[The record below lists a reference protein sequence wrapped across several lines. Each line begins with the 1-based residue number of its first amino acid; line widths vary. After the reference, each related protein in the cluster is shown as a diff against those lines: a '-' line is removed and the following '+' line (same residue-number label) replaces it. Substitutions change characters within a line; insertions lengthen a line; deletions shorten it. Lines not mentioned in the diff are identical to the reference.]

1 MIGTPEQDALVRE
14 LRWAVVT
21 TLRKDGSPS
30 NSVIFYAVD
39 GDELIFSTTNDR
51 IKAKTLRRDPRIAVT
66 ALDEGAPH
74 RFVTI
79 EGTATIV
86 EDDIVPGHVLINRTM
101 RNDPAWEPPEGY
113 VAGLRSA
120 GRVVI
125 RVAANRVSGVVRRG

>member
-30 NSVIFYAVD
+30 NSVIFYALD

-79 EGTATIV
+79 EGNARIV
-86 EDDIVPGHVLINRTM
+86 EDDIVPGHILINRSM

-120 GRVVI
+120 GRVVV
-125 RVAANRVSGVVRRG
+125 RVTATRVSGVTRRG

>member
-101 RNDPAWEPPEGY
+101 RNDPDLEPPEGY